1 MPEILEDKARTP
13 VPALDAVPEP
23 WDYNPS
29 AWPQRVRVSLVAA
42 VGFLVA
48 AYMGLYQLG
57 LIRDVWDPVFGD
69 QTLKVLDSDASHRMS
84 RWMRVG
90 DSLFGSLAYLGDIVF
105 AMAGSTRRWQ
115 YRPWLVVLFGI
126 DVIPLGIVSVI
137 LVITQ
142 GFVVQAWCFLCLV
155 SAAISL
161 GLIFLAYDEVW
172 SSLKFLRRVWVRSG
186 GDLGV
191 WWRVLWGK
199 PHDAAVRAGEDIV
212 KWREH

>member
-1 MPEILEDKARTP
+1 MAEILEDKTRTP

-23 WDYNPS
+23 WEHNPS
-29 AWPQRVRVSLVAA
+29 NWEQRVRVSLLAA

-57 LIRDVWDPVFGD
+57 LIRGVWDPVFGD
-69 QTLKVLDSDASHRMS
+69 QTLRVLDSDASHKMS
-84 RWMRVG
+84 RWFRVG

-126 DVIPLGIVSVI
+126 DVIPLGIVSII

-142 GFVVQAWCFLCLV
+142 GIVVQAWCFLCLA

-186 GDLGV
+186 GDFGV
-191 WWRVLWGK
+191 WWRVLWGR
-199 PHDAAVRAGEDIV
+199 PHEAAVQAGEDVV
-212 KWREH
+212 KWREG